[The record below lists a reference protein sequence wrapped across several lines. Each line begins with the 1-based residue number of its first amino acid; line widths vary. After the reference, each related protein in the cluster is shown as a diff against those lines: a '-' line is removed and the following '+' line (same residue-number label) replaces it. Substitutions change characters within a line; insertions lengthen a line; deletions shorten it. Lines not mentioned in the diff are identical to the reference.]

1 MMNISVAI
9 LDDHPL
15 ILSGIKN
22 MLESC
27 DDIVITGTYNKDTDL
42 FEALLTQRPD
52 VLLLD
57 IQMPGKSGNEIAGM
71 ISGLY
76 PDVKII
82 ALSNLDTVY
91 YVKLMFDAGVSGYVL
106 KTSPKEI
113 ILEAIKTVYDNRQ
126 FIEESL
132 REMLLQVTLNPKGYK
147 QQVQLTRREKEVLQ
161 LVAMNHTSQEIAD
174 KLFLSKRTIDNHR
187 NNLLL
192 KLDARNTAELI
203 KKSIH
208 LKLI

>member
-1 MMNISVAI
+1 MSISVAI

-15 ILSGIKN
+15 ILSGLTN
-22 MLESC
+22 MLASC
-27 DDIVITGTYNKDTDL
+27 EDVNVTGTYTKDTDL
-42 FEALLTQRPD
+42 LMAFSTQQPD

-57 IQMPGKSGNEIAGM
+57 IQMPGKPGNEMAG
-71 ISGLY
+71 IITRSY
-76 PDVKII
+76 PEVKII

-91 YVKLMFDAGVSGYVL
+91 YVKLMFDAGVLGYVL
-106 KTSPKEI
+106 KTAPKET
-113 ILEAIKTVYDNRQ
+113 ILEAIKTVFDNRQ

-132 REMLLQVTLNPKGYK
+132 REILLQVTLNPRGYK

-174 KLFLSKRTIDNHR
+174 KLFLSKRTVDNHR

>member
-1 MMNISVAI
+1 MKISVAI

-15 ILSGIKN
+15 ILSGLTN

-27 DDIVITGTYNKDTDL
+27 ADIEVTDTYNKETDL
-42 FEALLTQRPD
+42 LTAFSIQQPD

-57 IQMPGKSGNEIAGM
+57 IQMPGKSGNEVAG
-71 ISGLY
+71 IITGSY
-76 PDVKII
+76 PEVKII

-106 KTSPKEI
+106 KTAPKET
-113 ILEAIKTVYDNRQ
+113 ILEAIRTVFDNRQ

-147 QQVQLTRREKEVLQ
+147 QQIQLTRREKEVLQ
-161 LVAMNHTSQEIAD
+161 LVAMNRTSQEIAD

-208 LKLI
+208 LKLL